1 MDPCLYSEKW
11 SAGILE
17 GNIIVRMND
26 ITMSFMGNKVLEK
39 ANFELREGEVHALMG
54 ANGAG
59 KSTLIKIL
67 NGIYLPVSGTIEI
80 NGNPVAIK
88 SPKNVEKYGLAFVH
102 QELNICNDMSI
113 AENMYIGN
121 WATKLGLYDKKST
134 SEKAR
139 ELLRMMDIDLD
150 PATMV
155 RRLRT
160 AEKQII
166 EILKA
171 LTRDARVIV
180 LDEPTSSLNEKEKEK
195 FFSIVARLKAKGVS
209 IIFISH
215 FLEDVIRISDR
226 VTVLKDGVNNGLF
239 ENAHYGK
246 DDLIKAMMGRKI
258 KSEHIVKGKVKSN
271 ASIALELKN
280 LSSNKKFQD
289 INFQIMEGD
298 IVGVCGLL
306 GAGKTE
312 IARSIFGLDNFDSGN
327 IVLFGEKITRP
338 YPDKMI
344 ERGVVLLTEER
355 KLEGFIPLM
364 SIRENT
370 TLSIMNTLRNK
381 LGFLDRQ
388 AQENFARRQAE
399 QMSIKM
405 SGIEQPVVSLSGG
418 NQQKVVMAKCMA
430 NKPKL
435 FLLDEPTRG
444 VDVYAK
450 SEIYKYLRQAAEDGT
465 TVLIFSSELEEL
477 LENCSKIIILKKGH
491 VTGLVNTVETSKSEL
506 LELLS

>member
-1 MDPCLYSEKW
+1 
-11 SAGILE
+11 
-17 GNIIVRMND
+17 MND
-26 ITMSFMGNKVLEK
+26 ITMSFMGNKVLDK
-39 ANFELREGEVHALMG
+39 VHFELRTGEVHSLMG

-67 NGIYLPVSGTIEI
+67 NGIYNPVFGTIEI
-80 NGNPVAIK
+80 DGKSAAIRT
-88 SPKNVEKYGLAFVH
+88 PKDAEKYGLAFVH

-113 AENMYIGN
+113 AENLYIGN
-121 WATKLGLYDKKST
+121 WSSRFGLYDKKHT

-139 ELLRMMDIDLD
+139 GLLDMMEINLD
-150 PATMV
+150 PGAMV

-195 FFSIVARLKAKGVS
+195 FFNIVARLKAKGVS

-239 ENAHYGK
+239 ENNNYGK
-246 DDLIKAMMGRKI
+246 DDLITAMMGRRIKNEKI
-258 KSEHIVKGKVKSN
+258 SRIEVKPN
-271 ASIALELKN
+271 APVALELKN
-280 LSSNKKFQD
+280 LNSHKKFQA
-289 INFQIMEGD
+289 INFQVTEGD

-312 IARSIFGLDNFDSGN
+312 IARSIFGLDVFDSGN
-327 IVLFGEKITRP
+327 IVLFGEKITKPR
-338 YPDKMI
+338 PDKMI
-344 ERGVVLLTEER
+344 KKGVVLLTEER

-364 SIRENT
+364 PIRENI
-370 TLSIMNTLRNK
+370 TLSVMNTLRNK
-381 LGFLDRQ
+381 LGLLDRK
-388 AQENFARRQAE
+388 AQEIFALKQAD
-399 QMSIKM
+399 QMSVKM
-405 SGIEQPVVSLSGG
+405 SSIEQPVVSLSGG
-418 NQQKVVMAKCMA
+418 NQQKVVIAKCMA
-430 NKPKL
+430 NRPKL

-450 SEIYKYLRQAAEDGT
+450 SEIYKYLHRAAAGGT

-477 LENCSKIIILKKGH
+477 IENCSKIIILKKGH
-491 VTGLVNTVETSKSEL
+491 VTGLVNTMETSKSEL
-506 LELLS
+506 LGLLS